1 LSYCDAEV
9 TPGQRVRLSELGRQ
23 RCPKLKLKSDAGI
36 VLSRLGTNAV
46 RILFQGR
53 KQPVTLHVSYIE
65 MQ

>member
-1 LSYCDAEV
+1 MSYCDAEV

-53 KQPVTLHVSYIE
+53 KQPVTLHVSYME

>member
-1 LSYCDAEV
+1 MSYCDAEV

>member
-1 LSYCDAEV
+1 MSYYDAEV

-36 VLSRLGTNAV
+36 VVSRLGTNAV
-46 RILFQGR
+46 RILFQGP
-53 KQPVTLHVSYIE
+53 KQPITLHVSYIE